1 MVNNIFENN
10 TEITG
15 EESTN
20 EPMPVLDDAG
30 TQRGNG
36 FQHMVKKITGMPKK
50 VWIPVASAVVF
61 LAVAISLLSGILT
74 NTYRTPINR
83 LMAIS
88 NKKNTS
94 NIMKTHVRQ
103 LNGFSEKEVTAF
115 LKAAQACDT
124 YEDMLDTMKDQQ
136 ERQVET
142 WEDQYGSNYSFSY
155 EIEDKEKLEKSDL
168 REARDYIKNIA
179 KEIKDVIDATED
191 FDSDDWEDAADSLGC
206 SKSEAK
212 KLIKSMEN
220 VYKVWKNA
228 DVSAG
233 YELSLII
240 IVDGRDLDEPEESE
254 TSVNVF
260 KVNGRWVSADAIRF
274 CSSIRSYIL
283 SAQ

>member
-1 MVNNIFENN
+1 
-10 TEITG
+10 
-15 EESTN
+15 
-20 EPMPVLDDAG
+20 
-30 TQRGNG
+30 
-36 FQHMVKKITGMPKK
+36 
-50 VWIPVASAVVF
+50 
-61 LAVAISLLSGILT
+61 
-74 NTYRTPINR
+74 
-83 LMAIS
+83 
-88 NKKNTS
+88 
-94 NIMKTHVRQ
+94 
-103 LNGFSEKEVTAF
+103 
-115 LKAAQACDT
+115 
-124 YEDMLDTMKDQQ
+124 MKDQQ